1 MTRSGFVSLTG
12 RPNVGKSTL
21 MNYILGEKVAITSSK
36 PQTTRSRIQ
45 GVLTDQDTQIVLID
59 TPGIHRPTHK
69 LGEYMVEAA
78 SRTIRDV
85 DLVLL
90 IVEAGRPKQ
99 GDLDIISQIEKA
111 GMDAILVINKI
122 DTVNQAEL
130 ILSAE
135 AFEKLYDFEEIVPVS
150 AKTGKNVDELLRV
163 IREKLPEGPFF
174 FPEDTLTDQ
183 PEKQIAAELIRE
195 KALKLLEKEIPH
207 GLAVMIDSFKERE
220 DRNLIDIDA
229 TIVCEKASHKPI
241 IIGKG
246 GAMIKKIGSYA
257 REDMEKMLDAKVNL
271 QLFVKVKERWRDSDF
286 LIKNFGFDK
295 KELE

>member
-220 DRNLIDIDA
+220 DKNLIDIDA